1 MTRQAMTRRSSIPLL
16 LAAAMLA
23 GACTPAAAPGPTLE
37 DRTFLST
44 NVEGR
49 ILVPGTTVRLTFERG
64 QVGINAGC
72 NSMGGSYAIDGGR
85 LIVRDIHSTDMA
97 CDPPLMDQDRWV
109 SDLLST
115 GAAGILAGETL
126 TLEGSGVRLTLLDRR
141 VVEPDRPLEGTRWV
155 VEGMISGGTVSSI
168 PPGVTAAIRIEDG
181 RASVEAGCNSGG
193 ASVEIADG
201 TATFGPLALT
211 RIGCEPDR
219 MEVERAISSVLTGRA
234 LYRIEADVLTLGTDA
249 SALILRAAP

>member
-1 MTRQAMTRRSSIPLL
+1 MARRSWITFL

-23 GACTPAAAPGPTLE
+23 TACTAGAAPVSTLE
-37 DRTFLST
+37 DRTFLSS

-49 ILVPGTTVRLTFERG
+49 LLVPGTTVRLTFERG
-64 QVGINAGC
+64 QVGISAGC
-72 NSMGGSYAIDGGR
+72 NSMGGFYAIDGGR
-85 LIVRDIHSTDMA
+85 LFVRDIHTTDMA

-109 SDLLST
+109 ADLLSG
-115 GAAGILAGETL
+115 GAAITLAGETL

-155 VEGMISGGTVSSI
+155 VEGIISGSTVSSI

-181 RASVEAGCNSGG
+181 RVTVEAGCNSGG

-201 TATFGPLALT
+201 TITIGPLALT
-211 RIGCEPDR
+211 KIGCEPDR
-219 MEVERAISSVLTGRA
+219 MEVERAVSSVLTGRA
-234 LYRIEADVLTLGTDA
+234 LYGIEADVLTLGTDA